1 MSFDTLAGI
10 YVYAMD
16 YHSGQGF
23 RLYRLGSRI
32 GAVMRLSDNAIA
44 AIRRGREDRD
54 NEWESARVVYR
65 TLKRRGAR

>member
-16 YHSGQGF
+16 HHTGQGS
-23 RLYRLGSRI
+23 RLYRIGSRI

-44 AIRRGREDRD
+44 AIRRGRDDRG
-54 NEWESARVVYR
+54 NEWEAARCVYR
-65 TLKRRGAR
+65 TLKRKQAR